1 MIKIRKSQDRGKFKN
16 SWLDSNHTFS
26 FGEYYDENHMGLSI
40 LRVINDDIVQP
51 GTGFAT
57 HSHRNMEII
66 SYVIDGELEHKDS
79 MGNGGVIKP
88 GDVQRMS
95 AGTGINHSEY
105 NPSKTNKVNFLQ
117 IWIEPNQLDIEPEY
131 EQRYFNPNDNKNE
144 LKLLISPDGREGS
157 IKMHSDALMYSAK
170 LDSNKQLNLN
180 LTKDRISFLH
190 LINGKLRIS
199 NQILQAADAATI
211 YKDMSTDIE
220 AIDKSEFIYFNLPRH

>member
-1 MIKIRKSQDRGKFKN
+1 
-16 SWLDSNHTFS
+16 
-26 FGEYYDENHMGLSI
+26 MGLSN

-199 NQILQAADAATI
+199 NQILQAGDAATI

>member
-26 FGEYYDENHMGLSI
+26 FGEYYDENHMGLSN

-51 GTGFAT
+51 GTGFTT

-131 EQRYFNPNDNKNE
+131 EQRYFN
-144 LKLLISPDGREGS
+144 
-157 IKMHSDALMYSAK
+157 
-170 LDSNKQLNLN
+170 LN

-199 NQILQAADAATI
+199 NQILQAGDAATI

>member
-26 FGEYYDENHMGLSI
+26 FGEYYDENHMGLSN

-88 GDVQRMS
+88 GDVQRMIS
-95 AGTGINHSEY
+95 TSTRSRAGRAPRTTHSE
-105 NPSKTNKVNFLQ
+105 T
-117 IWIEPNQLDIEPEY
+117 
-131 EQRYFNPNDNKNE
+131 R
-144 LKLLISPDGREGS
+144 
-157 IKMHSDALMYSAK
+157 SA
-170 LDSNKQLNLN
+170 
-180 LTKDRISFLH
+180 T
-190 LINGKLRIS
+190 
-199 NQILQAADAATI
+199 
-211 YKDMSTDIE
+211 
-220 AIDKSEFIYFNLPRH
+220 